1 MFLII
6 VTEQEFPKRNKVIT
20 RVPGSEIPEWF
31 DFKSSGSSINIQLPS
46 EGYCNSSK
54 NFPPF
59 VVSTVFTF
67 QDYSDDS
74 FRYFPVLIPCLAVG
88 FLPLPSDSIRVGQ
101 LVTMKW
107 RVERLTDI
115 EEKRV
120 PQNNDKML
128 YEINANSDK
137 WMIAG
142 RKRGHVSL
150 DMKQGSRI
158 VISILCMP
166 LVAGYIH
173 SPHLG
178 LPGIDEVSIS
188 CSPAGCHLVRVLP
201 PAPSSSFCVPA

>member
-1 MFLII
+1 MPHCLFTMLGLTFTMDLHMLDKVMEDLFLHSFHSSYLQ
-6 VTEQEFPKRNKVIT
+6 VQELD
-20 RVPGSEIPEWF
+20 S
-31 DFKSSGSSINIQLPS
+31 
-46 EGYCNSSK
+46 
-54 NFPPF
+54 
-59 VVSTVFTF
+59 
-67 QDYSDDS
+67 YSV
-74 FRYFPVLIPCLAVG
+74 YA
-88 FLPLPSDSIRVGQ
+88 
-101 LVTMKW
+101 W
-107 RVERLTDI
+107 RRELL
-115 EEKRV
+115 K
-120 PQNNDKML
+120 DKML

-173 SPHLG
+173 PPHLG

-188 CSPAGCHLVRVLP
+188 CSPAGCHLVCVLP